1 MYKMS
6 NYLINLS
13 THVRDGHSNFLAIST
28 GPKGGLTQSSSK
40 SSYGNAFIAM
50 ETSLDGTKNALIA
63 LHIKFSSLL
72 YHLGSHVHVQ
82 TNVGQVCSFQHTSY
96 ITSWSLLGPGVEVGL
111 TPSFIDYVRL
121 SLSTRVVLL
130 LQH

>member
-1 MYKMS
+1 MKLLLIWDTHPYEHEKTDMYKMS
-6 NYLINLS
+6 DHLNLS
-13 THVRDGHSNFLAIST
+13 THVYDGHSIFLAIFT

-72 YHLGSHVHVQ
+72 YQLGSHVHVQ
-82 TNVGQVCSFQHTSY
+82 TNVGQVCSFQHTS
-96 ITSWSLLGPGVEVGL
+96 
-111 TPSFIDYVRL
+111 
-121 SLSTRVVLL
+121 
-130 LQH
+130 